1 MRFWRFIDSGALS
14 GEQLTP
20 VFNHELGWLSL
31 SMAVLGS
38 LALFPAL
45 RRMQAS
51 MRGNSREVW
60 LLGGAV
66 AMGFGYWSMH
76 WTSMLGF
83 ELPVAI
89 DYDGPTAILALVPA
103 IAGAAG
109 ALWALGSLQ
118 PTVGR
123 MTLGAL
129 ALGLG
134 ISAMHYTAME
144 ALRFEATL
152 TYDPAAFASTL
163 ALGTGFSLLALYAN
177 LIMVRRFGIGLWAGA
192 LGAILLGIAGLSVH
206 FAGMGSA
213 VFYSTGPVLPGV
225 IPPQPAFLIPTILL
239 SSLFVTG
246 SLWIGSLID
255 TRLSAS
261 VAALAASELQLR
273 SILNVMPEGL
283 LSVTIDGIVQ
293 SANVAAGRIFGYSP
307 EELLG
312 KDVVLLMNGPNGA
325 HHREMRSQWATHS
338 MYQSGGRT
346 VQPDGGRRRDGHTFP
361 IEVTVARID
370 IQGKPLFSCLVRDLS
385 ETWATDQRLQ
395 TLSTAMESSRDC
407 IAILNAQ
414 REFVYVNQAYERTTG
429 FTGPE
434 VIGQPPTNGASAPEA
449 YARVWAAIS
458 EADFWEGRL
467 QSYRHD
473 GSLFDEEA
481 SLTAIRN
488 AGGEITAFIS
498 VFRDITA
505 RLEGE
510 RERQRLTAAV
520 EHAVDA
526 IEILDMSGQ
535 IQYVNPAYEKR
546 TGYRL
551 TDIRGRRPESLT
563 DLTPDPVAY
572 AAMRTAIAAGNSWVG
587 TLRSHSAT
595 GARCIDEV
603 SVAPIP
609 DEAGQIASFVV
620 IRRDVTKQQQMESE
634 LQQARKLE
642 SIGQLAAG
650 IAHEI
655 NTPTQYVGDNIRF
668 VQEAFTELNT
678 LLGTLTALSGGAG
691 AAVSA
696 DGQGLAQALTQALGS
711 ADLGFLREEVPKAL
725 EQSADGCQRIS
736 GIVKAMKD
744 FSHPGQD
751 KTPVDLNRAI
761 ASTVTVAS
769 NEWKYVAEM
778 QTDFDVQLPPVVCLP
793 GEFNQVILNMLVNA
807 AHAITDVVGDGGQAK
822 GTITVTTHQVD
833 GFAEIRI
840 SDTGS
845 GIPPEIRE
853 KIFDPF
859 FTTKQVGKG
868 TGQGLA
874 IAHDVIVNKHGGTI
888 ALESEPGKGST
899 FIIRLPLDAT
909 GSHAAIAA

>member
-1 MRFWRFIDSGALS
+1 MRFWRFIDPVALT
-14 GEQLTP
+14 GQQLTP
-20 VFNHELGWLSL
+20 VFNYELGWLSL
-31 SMAVLGS
+31 SMAVLGC

-51 MRGNSREVW
+51 MTDNSRQVW
-60 LLGGAV
+60 LLGGAF

-118 PTVGR
+118 PTAGR

-134 ISAMHYTAME
+134 ISGMHYTAME
-144 ALRFEATL
+144 ALRFDGTL
-152 TYDPAAFASTL
+152 IYDPAAFASTL
-163 ALGTGFSLLALYAN
+163 ALGTGFALLALYAN

-213 VFYSTGPVLPGV
+213 LFYSTGPVLPGV
-225 IPPQPAFLIPTILL
+225 FPPQPAFLIPAILL
-239 SSLFVTG
+239 STLLVTG
-246 SLWIGSLID
+246 SLWIGALID
-255 TRLSAS
+255 TQLGRS
-261 VAALAASELQLR
+261 VEALTVSELRLR
-273 SILNVMPEGL
+273 SVLDVMPEGL
-283 LSVTIDGIVQ
+283 ITASIAGIVQ
-293 SANVAAGRIFGYSP
+293 SANQAAGRIFGYSP
-307 EELLG
+307 TEMLG
-312 KDVVLLMNGPNGA
+312 MDLKHLMNGPNSA
-325 HHREMRSQWATHS
+325 AYSESRQQQVNHP
-338 MYQSGGRT
+338 MYKTGGRM
-346 VQPDGGRRRDGHTFP
+346 VHPVGGRRRDGRIFP
-361 IEVTVARID
+361 IEVTVSRIETK
-370 IQGKPLFSCLVRDLS
+370 GEPVFSCMVKDLS
-385 ETWATDQRLQ
+385 ATWEADQRLQ
-395 TLSTAMESSRDC
+395 MLATAIDSSHD
-407 IAILNAQ
+407 AIVMLNAQ
-414 REFVYVNQAYERTTG
+414 REFMYVNQAYERATG
-429 FTGPE
+429 FVRAD
-434 VIGQPPTNGASAPEA
+434 VIGHPPRNGASTPEV
-449 YARVWAAIS
+449 YAGVWATVMGRGH
-458 EADFWEGRL
+458 WEGRL
-467 QSYRHD
+467 ESYRHD
-473 GSLFDEEA
+473 GSLLHEEG
-481 SLTAIRN
+481 SLTAVRN

-505 RLEGE
+505 RLAEE
-510 RERQRLTAAV
+510 VERQRLTAAV
-520 EHAVDA
+520 EHAADA
-526 IEILDMSGQ
+526 IEILDTAGQ
-535 IQYVNPAYEKR
+535 ILYVNLAYEKR

-551 TDIRGRRPESLT
+551 ADIRGKRPEILT
-563 DLTPDPVAY
+563 DLKPEPVAY
-572 AAMRTAIAAGNSWVG
+572 AAMRAAVAAGNRWMG
-587 TLRSHSAT
+587 TLRSSSAA
-595 GARCIDEV
+595 GASQVEEISV
-603 SVAPIP
+603 SPIL
-609 DEAGQIASFVV
+609 DEAGRVTSFVV
-620 IRRDVTKQQQMESE
+620 VKRDVTQQRQLESQ

-668 VQEAFTELNT
+668 VQEAFTELNA
-678 LLGTLTALSGGAG
+678 LLGKLSALSGGA
-691 AAVSA
+691 VSA
-696 DGQGLAQALTQALGS
+696 EAQALAS
-711 ADLGFLREEVPKAL
+711 ADLEFLREEVPKAL

-778 QTDFDVQLPPVVCLP
+778 QTDFDAQLPPVVCLP

-807 AHAITDVVGDGGQAK
+807 AHAITDVVGDGGGK
-822 GTITVTTHQVD
+822 GTITVTTRQVD

-840 SDTGS
+840 SDTGT

-888 ALESEPGKGST
+888 AIESEPGKGST
-899 FIIRLPLDAT
+899 FIIRLPLAPASAAT
-909 GSHAAIAA
+909 ARAA